1 MSYLSDDSHAKKMLK
16 TSAIMDFVS
25 AAVYLVISVVIIY
38 FGITMFNFD
47 PNQSGSEGAEV
58 MGAVIGGVFIILFG
72 IIFVIIGVASLIF
85 FIGAVAYGGSTLSAM
100 KLPVDKL
107 AKRMR
112 AVKVGYVFGYI
123 FTVGFVIAAIASA
136 IGGSYATIAL
146 FLVLAGVTLA
156 TSIINMKTCKEV
168 DIEWKKELEKKQANG
183 EYYI

>member
-1 MSYLSDDSHAKKMLK
+1 MLK

-47 PNQSGSEGAEV
+47 PNQTGAEGAEV
-58 MGAVIGGVFIILFG
+58 MGAVIGGVFVILLG

-85 FIGAVAYGGSTLSAM
+85 FIAAVAYGGSTLSAT
-100 KLPVDKL
+100 KLPIDKL

-123 FTVGFVIAAIASA
+123 FSVGFIIAAIVSA
-136 IGGSYATIAL
+136 VGGSYATIAF

-156 TSIINMKTCKEV
+156 TSIINMKTCREV
-168 DIEWKKELEKKQANG
+168 DIEWKKELE
-183 EYYI
+183 